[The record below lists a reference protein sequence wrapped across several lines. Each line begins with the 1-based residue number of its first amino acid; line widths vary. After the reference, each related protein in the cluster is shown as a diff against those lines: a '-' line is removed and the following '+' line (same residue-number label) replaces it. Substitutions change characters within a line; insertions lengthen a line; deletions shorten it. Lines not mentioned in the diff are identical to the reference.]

1 MRGAD
6 TSLQA
11 PFSSA
16 LNGELL
22 PPRAV
27 RWTWSPSHCRKLL
40 AVLWD
45 APAWGLTS
53 PGWRVC
59 DSPHHPK
66 PTEQV
71 WGGFYPRDALAV
83 SRGRCLSSL
92 KWPFLGVDSW
102 GQGRAADTHRSPGH
116 QRLEKRITPPACG
129 IGGSQH
135 PWAPWAGISDRS
147 AFRWGNR
154 GGRGR
159 GSVTDAECLML
170 SKVLTGSAIPAAP
183 SEGGAEA
190 SSAGPG
196 GGCSVLPRQPR
207 PHRRTPLPG
216 AWPCQPCDSGCVLP
230 NSAFGGGWPCLRWP
244 TWLGVVRP
252 ARVVPCPC
260 CPSSRAGGE
269 CLTQDDV

>member
-1 MRGAD
+1 MEGVRQ
-6 TSLQA
+6 SPPPQA
-11 PFSSA
+11 HRANLGWVLPKGRPGSQQREMPVLPQVAFS
-16 LNGELL
+16 
-22 PPRAV
+22 
-27 RWTWSPSHCRKLL
+27 
-40 AVLWD
+40 
-45 APAWGLTS
+45 
-53 PGWRVC
+53 
-59 DSPHHPK
+59 
-66 PTEQV
+66 
-71 WGGFYPRDALAV
+71 WGGF
-83 SRGRCLSSL
+83 
-92 KWPFLGVDSW
+92 LGTGEGCRHTSVPW
-102 GQGRAADTHRSPGH
+102 
-116 QRLEKRITPPACG
+116 PPALGKANNPPARG

-216 AWPCQPCDSGCVLP
+216 AWPCRPCDNGCVLP

-269 CLTQDDV
+269 CLTQEDV